1 VLEPESGVFRSLN
14 ASVEGIAGRNPDGSI
29 DYGYYRRQA
38 SRLRRAKLRESSR
51 RAARFAGLIV
61 AITIVA
67 AAIVAVTARGPQ
79 FSAGCRH
86 REFRSGR
93 RSLPG
98 ERGHTSIGPQMTN
111 AKH

>member
-1 VLEPESGVFRSLN
+1 MLEPESGVFRSLN

-79 FSAGCRH
+79 FPPDAGVVNFAVADALCLASASTRPLD
-86 REFRSGR
+86 R
-93 RSLPG
+93 R
-98 ERGHTSIGPQMTN
+98 
-111 AKH
+111 